1 MHVCLGGGGGEE
13 DDEGEENVNVSQRI
27 ARTQDATDLC
37 IANLSHILSL
47 SGSRCYVCMCM
58 CAACLH
64 TPSSY

>member
-1 MHVCLGGGGGEE
+1 MCVWGGGVEE
-13 DDEGEENVNVSQRI
+13 DDEGENVIVSQRI
-27 ARTQDATDLC
+27 ARTQDATDRC
-37 IANLSHILSL
+37 IANLSHTLRI

>member
-1 MHVCLGGGGGEE
+1 MCMCVWGGEE

-47 SGSRCYVCMCM
+47 SGSRWYVCMCM
-58 CAACLH
+58 CAACLY